1 MGPSALILGPWVSGW
16 YGLRLGAY
24 YHSDHS
30 PFSSHTP
37 GSSLC
42 LTLSPLGNCHSLISS
57 SFFLSWLTDPLPSVT
72 KSSILSKSEVQS
84 DPSTNLA
91 LSPWTTFISFLTC
104 SPFQCHMLCIIN
116 PLHPS
121 FSCLPQQQVILCA
134 QFLGKT
140 KVTRRELTQDLTSP
154 ASPALVPT
162 LCALLPGTKGCTP
175 TQTSGPSLLTHQEHH
190 VTSPP
195 TATGLH
201 PLLFLPIGTDM
212 PEFLFP

>member
-1 MGPSALILGPWVSGW
+1 MNTC
-16 YGLRLGAY
+16 
-24 YHSDHS
+24 
-30 PFSSHTP
+30 TP
-37 GSSLC
+37 
-42 LTLSPLGNCHSLISS
+42 LSPLRPHIHLPKAQIQLNIALQMFHTQTGEHEDLSSLISRLYQAIPSPS
-57 SFFLSWLTDPLPSVT
+57 S
-72 KSSILSKSEVQS
+72 
-84 DPSTNLA
+84 
-91 LSPWTTFISFLTC
+91 
-104 SPFQCHMLCIIN
+104 N